1 MGRQLRHGIA
11 LGICSLFSSTAAAL
25 LLLHCCDWLY
35 RWDIAALR
43 ISEATGLSQQVILR
57 NYHAMM
63 DYLWPLSE
71 GAFSLPDLPFSAQG
85 ALHFADCRR
94 LFAIVYL
101 VGIAAALG
109 LLWLWRRRRRDPVD
123 KRAFLIAGATLVG
136 CIALVG
142 GALAVNPSGAFTLFH
157 KLLFSN
163 DYWLFDPLRDPV
175 ILLLPEQFFFNCAGV
190 FALFCS
196 FSALLLV
203 VAGRKRKIDRLRQPK

>member
-101 VGIAAALG
+101 VGIAAAVG

-123 KRAFLIAGATLVG
+123 KRAFLIA
-136 CIALVG
+136 CCCR
-142 GALAVNPSGAFTLFH
+142 N
-157 KLLFSN
+157 
-163 DYWLFDPLRDPV
+163 
-175 ILLLPEQFFFNCAGV
+175 
-190 FALFCS
+190 S
-196 FSALLLV
+196 FSSTAPGCSPCFGRSARCFWLSPGEKEKSTGCGSQNETAFLV
-203 VAGRKRKIDRLRQPK
+203 ELGISVKNNP